1 MREPMG
7 PGAESRDW
15 GRGAESRAG
24 LGGRARLPPVAAP
37 APDSAVKAMVTEM
50 SIGEEDFQQLQA
62 QEGVAITFCLKEF
75 RVRFLPRTHCPVHPS
90 SLPCLHALLLPSQG
104 LLGFAESA
112 NLSLSIH
119 FDAPGR

>member
-1 MREPMG
+1 
-7 PGAESRDW
+7 
-15 GRGAESRAG
+15 
-24 LGGRARLPPVAAP
+24 
-37 APDSAVKAMVTEM
+37 MVTEM

-75 RVRFLPRTHCPVHPS
+75 RVSFPSNTLPTRPS
-90 SLPCLHALLLPSQG
+90 QPRPAPGLTALPLPSQG
-104 LLGFAESA
+104 LLSFAESA

>member
-1 MREPMG
+1 MG
-7 PGAESRDW
+7 PGAESRDGV
-15 GRGAESRAG
+15 GRAESRDG
-24 LGGRARLPPVAAP
+24 LVGPSPASSCRCPP
-37 APDSAVKAMVTEM
+37 PDSTVKAMVTEM

-75 RVRFLPRTHCPVHPS
+75 RVRFLPRAHRPVHPS

-104 LLGFAESA
+104 LLSFAESA

>member
-1 MREPMG
+1 MRGPMG
-7 PGAESRDW
+7 LGAESRDW
-15 GRGAESRAG
+15 VGRVQRQTGW
-24 LGGRARLPPVAAP
+24 GRAQLPPVTVP
-37 APDSAVKAMVTEM
+37 QDSAIKAMVTEM

-75 RVRFLPRTHCPVHPS
+75 RVRFLLCAHRPVHLS
-90 SLPCLHALLLPSQG
+90 SLPSLHALLLPSQG
-104 LLGFAESA
+104 LLSFAESA

>member
-1 MREPMG
+1 MG
-7 PGAESRDW
+7 PGAESRD
-15 GRGAESRAG
+15 G
-24 LGGRARLPPVAAP
+24 LGGCREQRQAGGGRAWLPPVAAP
-37 APDSAVKAMVTEM
+37 PPDSAIKAMVTEM

-75 RVRFLPRTHCPVHPS
+75 RVRFLPCTQRPVHLS
-90 SLPCLHALLLPSQG
+90 SLPSLHALLLPSQG
-104 LLGFAESA
+104 LLSFAESA